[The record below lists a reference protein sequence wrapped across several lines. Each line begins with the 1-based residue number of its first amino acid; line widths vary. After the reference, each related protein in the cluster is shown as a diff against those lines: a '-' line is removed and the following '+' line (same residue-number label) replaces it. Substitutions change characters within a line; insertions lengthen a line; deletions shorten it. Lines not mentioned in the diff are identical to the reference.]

1 MKIIGYQGIE
11 GSNSE
16 EAARLLAK
24 KLDIRD
30 YLLLPLVSSLN
41 VLTCVET
48 FKTDYGVVAIRN
60 NHGGTVK
67 ESIDALYNSP
77 LHKLDSI
84 IIPIHH
90 FLFVKDEDVKM
101 SDIKY
106 VSSHPQAF
114 MQCKNTLNNDF
125 TNIELVSDEDTA
137 TAARKLGNGIFSRQT
152 AVLCRLNAG
161 KMNKLHLLKSNLEDN
176 QDNKTEFEIYMKK

>member
-16 EAARLLAK
+16 EAARLLAE
-24 KLDIRD
+24 KLQLKD

-48 FKTDYGVVAIRN
+48 NKTDYGVVAIRN

-77 LHKLDSI
+77 LQKRDSI
-84 IIPIHH
+84 VIPIHH
-90 FLFVKDEDVKM
+90 FLFVKDDTVQID
-101 SDIKY
+101 DIKY
-106 VSSHPQAF
+106 ISSHPQAF
-114 MQCKNTLNNDF
+114 MQCKNTLQKHFSNV
-125 TNIELVSDEDTA
+125 ELVLDEDTA
-137 TAARKLGNGIFSRQT
+137 TAARKLGNGIFSKQT
-152 AVLCRLNAG
+152 AVLCRKNAG
-161 KMNKLHLLKSNLEDN
+161 EMNHLHLLQSNLEDN
-176 QDNKTEFEIYMKK
+176 QDNKTEFEIYKQK

>member
-24 KLDIRD
+24 KQNIKD

-48 FKTDYGVVAIRN
+48 GKTDYGVVAIKN

-67 ESIDALYNSP
+67 ESFDALYNSP
-77 LHKLDSI
+77 LYRLDSI
-84 IIPIHH
+84 TIPIHH
-90 FLFVKDEDVKM
+90 FLYLKDHDVNLEEVKY
-101 SDIKY
+101 I
-106 VSSHPQAF
+106 SSHPQAF
-114 MQCKNTLNNDF
+114 MQCKKRLNDLF
-125 TNIELVSDEDTA
+125 PQVELVPDEDTA

-152 AVLCRLNAG
+152 AVLCRKNAG
-161 KMNKLHLLKSNLEDN
+161 KMNNLFLAESNLEDN
-176 QDNKTEFEIYMKK
+176 QDNKTEFEIYIKK